1 MSGPDDLRRIAEE
14 LAPDRWPDTDVIAIG
29 ELAQRLAGLA
39 ARLRAVANTVETVHH
54 VHRIGAGAFDQA
66 TIDTAARLADDATG
80 TAGGLAVSATTLAA
94 FADLTT
100 RTRQK
105 MAVVATIAD
114 RDRLLGMI
122 GSAVGDDTPAVRA
135 ASAGRAAMTAA
146 GDDYA
151 DEAAAHGT
159 AATTTATTDDP
170 QHPAAATS
178 GMMPMGGLG
187 TMGVGAVGVGAV
199 GAAAAAG
206 RNRRE
211 PGTDDD
217 EPPELTRAEH
227 EDLVRYARTLAADL
241 DGRAGGWVQVA
252 VGIGH
257 DRAQGRATVVGTSDP
272 VPYLRVGMRVR
283 TTDEVAGDGRAPEI
297 AVVDHLR
304 ARGYEPIAV
313 ASPSTPS
320 AAARAVLATAGVTS
334 IIIDPTRT

>member
-39 ARLRAVANTVETVHH
+39 ARLVAVANTVETVHRD
-54 VHRIGAGAFDQA
+54 HRIGSGAFDQA
-66 TIDTAARLADDATG
+66 TLDTATRLANDVTG

-94 FADLTT
+94 FANLTT
-100 RTRQK
+100 TTRQK

-146 GDDYA
+146 SDDYA
-151 DEAAAHGT
+151 DEAAAHGA
-159 AATTTATTDDP
+159 AATTTDDP

-187 TMGVGAVGVGAV
+187 AMGVGAVGVGAV
-199 GAAAAAG
+199 GATAAAG

-217 EPPELTRAEH
+217 EPLELTRAEH
-227 EDLVRYARTLAADL
+227 DDLVRYARTLAADL

-257 DRAQGRATVVGTSDP
+257 DRAQGRARVVGTSDP

-283 TTDEVAGDGRAPEI
+283 TTDELAGDGRAPEI

-334 IIIDPTRT
+334 IIIDPTRS